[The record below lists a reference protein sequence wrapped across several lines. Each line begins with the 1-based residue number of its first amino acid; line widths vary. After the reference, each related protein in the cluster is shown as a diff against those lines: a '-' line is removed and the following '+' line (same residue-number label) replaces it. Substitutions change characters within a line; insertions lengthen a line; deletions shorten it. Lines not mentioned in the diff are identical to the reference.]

1 MTQNFNDELN
11 NLANQINALS
21 RQMNNLN
28 TNMNK
33 YSVDMKHAFADMNA
47 HSLSGYGWG
56 GSDFQ
61 EFENRL
67 INAFARA
74 AGKTYKKNI
83 GDHEVGDPLQSF
95 ADRVHKK
102 LNKFSEDIAERLD
115 VAQATGIGNLQ
126 IGEITENVEDLNKV
140 GESLKLTSEQIN
152 NALAELG
159 ISMDSTIVTL
169 NEKVKRIE
177 GTNDYMRIDTWISQA
192 RDDFARLHNEIEPL
206 IETTTKVN
214 DTISTLANNSDLV
227 NSTMANVSQNMDD
240 LNHRLT
246 LFAQMTSNATSASF
260 ATINQINNM
269 NSAIG
274 NFTTNINKNL
284 TVISDATSKALKQ
297 IQNASNSANSN
308 NGSSFREQ
316 AAKNSD
322 RAKQAG
328 FIALLIPALAKLL
341 KKTPITDT
349 LKFLALKLGSGLSG
363 TGEHPVAG
371 ALSLAAAPL
380 ITGGLAAALS
390 NKIVRNIFRS
400 AGAKTLNGIIDT
412 GASINKTTTSLGRT
426 INTLN
431 PFSAPIGQRKG
442 FLSGAWDGF
451 FAPRKLKNS
460 AGVMVQ
466 GYEHYSPLKTSWNNY
481 AMSYQ
486 TTANPNFVGQQR
498 FNAFQSGRV
507 ARRALDMQISHMGR
521 AISNTGASLSKGIVR
536 RAPIIGSVLG
546 ALMEVPE
553 LIKAAKS
560 GEKGAL
566 TKQLGK
572 SAGGLTGGTIGAIA
586 GGTLLGPLG
595 VVLGGAL
602 GDIAG
607 RVLGPA
613 LFDGFLTFTRGVK
626 KDFQGIWE
634 GLKATFNGLGK
645 IITPLGKFLGLILTP
660 AFKGLG
666 LVLGGVVKAVTW
678 GLNIFSRTI
687 GTIIDKIGDFV
698 QMVSDAFSWL
708 GNKLLQIPGIGNI
721 LRNMFSTGT
730 GGVDKEAKDNGNYG
744 PSTGS
749 VTRNVEDSI
758 NKSESKRETDQ
769 NTYNLVKEYWM
780 HLNNINGGKK
790 GFRNKSA
797 YLNKMADFKRD
808 YIKEHNLDKLL
819 DGESVAD
826 YEKRRSTALNSD
838 EFKKYQEDRMK
849 KYISSEQARLNAIS
863 ANNQNAIGSV
873 IPSKLSTTTKNGIEA
888 VAMKNLGLKGAI
900 GAGNSVPYI
909 AAANAQNLKNLD
921 NYLSSK
927 GYKFT
932 YTSAMGGSHAGGAKS
947 HGAGQKV
954 DLVLN
959 GGGRLRKEDER
970 WLMANGFYGGST
982 GAVGYHNA
990 GSGYHYDVS
999 VSGGKGLTKAQIEA
1013 YNQATNNGTKIATT
1027 TATKEETASSE
1038 IRSGLADIVGAK
1050 NKSDKQEKARNII
1063 FSAVDVTGSLG
1074 VWGITQL
1081 NNGVMRTGR

>member
-95 ADRVHKK
+95 ADKVHKK

-192 RDDFARLHNEIEPL
+192 RDDFARLHREIEPL

-260 ATINQINNM
+260 ATVNQINNM

-297 IQNASNSANSN
+297 IQNASNSANST

-371 ALSLAAAPL
+371 AIGLAAAPL

-390 NKIVRNIFRS
+390 NKIARNIFRS
-400 AGAKTLNGIIDT
+400 AGAKTLSGIIDT
-412 GASINKTTTSLGRT
+412 SASINKTTTSLGRT

-431 PFSAPIGQRKG
+431 PFSVPIGQRKG
-442 FLSGAWDGF
+442 FLKYLEERDI
-451 FAPRKLKNS
+451 
-460 AGVMVQ
+460 
-466 GYEHYSPLKTSWNNY
+466 E
-481 AMSYQ
+481 SY
-486 TTANPNFVGQQR
+486 R
-498 FNAFQSGRV
+498 
-507 ARRALDMQISHMGR
+507 QI
-521 AISNTGASLSKGIVR
+521 KK
-536 RAPIIGSVLG
+536 
-546 ALMEVPE
+546 E
-553 LIKAAKS
+553 L
-560 GEKGAL
+560 
-566 TKQLGK
+566 
-572 SAGGLTGGTIGAIA
+572 
-586 GGTLLGPLG
+586 
-595 VVLGGAL
+595 
-602 GDIAG
+602 
-607 RVLGPA
+607 
-613 LFDGFLTFTRGVK
+613 
-626 KDFQGIWE
+626 
-634 GLKATFNGLGK
+634 
-645 IITPLGKFLGLILTP
+645 
-660 AFKGLG
+660 
-666 LVLGGVVKAVTW
+666 
-678 GLNIFSRTI
+678 
-687 GTIIDKIGDFV
+687 
-698 QMVSDAFSWL
+698 
-708 GNKLLQIPGIGNI
+708 
-721 LRNMFSTGT
+721 
-730 GGVDKEAKDNGNYG
+730 
-744 PSTGS
+744 
-749 VTRNVEDSI
+749 
-758 NKSESKRETDQ
+758 
-769 NTYNLVKEYWM
+769 
-780 HLNNINGGKK
+780 
-790 GFRNKSA
+790 
-797 YLNKMADFKRD
+797 
-808 YIKEHNLDKLL
+808 
-819 DGESVAD
+819 
-826 YEKRRSTALNSD
+826 
-838 EFKKYQEDRMK
+838 
-849 KYISSEQARLNAIS
+849 
-863 ANNQNAIGSV
+863 
-873 IPSKLSTTTKNGIEA
+873 
-888 VAMKNLGLKGAI
+888 
-900 GAGNSVPYI
+900 
-909 AAANAQNLKNLD
+909 
-921 NYLSSK
+921 
-927 GYKFT
+927 
-932 YTSAMGGSHAGGAKS
+932 
-947 HGAGQKV
+947 
-954 DLVLN
+954 
-959 GGGRLRKEDER
+959 
-970 WLMANGFYGGST
+970 
-982 GAVGYHNA
+982 
-990 GSGYHYDVS
+990 
-999 VSGGKGLTKAQIEA
+999 
-1013 YNQATNNGTKIATT
+1013 
-1027 TATKEETASSE
+1027 E
-1038 IRSGLADIVGAK
+1038 IR
-1050 NKSDKQEKARNII
+1050 
-1063 FSAVDVTGSLG
+1063 
-1074 VWGITQL
+1074 
-1081 NNGVMRTGR
+1081 